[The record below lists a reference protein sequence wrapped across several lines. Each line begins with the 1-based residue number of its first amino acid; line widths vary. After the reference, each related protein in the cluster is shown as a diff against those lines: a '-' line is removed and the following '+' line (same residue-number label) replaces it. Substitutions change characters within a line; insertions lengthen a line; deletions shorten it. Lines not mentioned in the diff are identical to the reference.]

1 MLNYFIRAK
10 GEQLPLIGGIT
21 LSTGDGLE
29 VSQRYSY
36 DYSKKPQSLTYRR
49 RNTALTAS
57 LQLAFTNSQCL
68 DAEFGMM
75 EYIAELEEVCGERV
89 TLVWNGETFGDFII
103 TQIQFSSQVDPMAIY
118 PQMAVS
124 IALTEEWVRRS
135 TIYSGVGTLRKANS
149 K

>member
-29 VSQRYSY
+29 VSQRYGY
-36 DYSKKPQSLTYRR
+36 DYSKTPQSLTYRR

-57 LQLAFTNSQCL
+57 LQLAFNNKQCL
-68 DAEFGMM
+68 DAKYGMM
-75 EYIAELEEVCGERV
+75 DYISELEEVCGERV
-89 TLVWNGETFGDFII
+89 TLVWNGVTFGDFVI
-103 TQIQFSSQVDPMAIY
+103 TQLQISSQVDPMVIF
-118 PQMAVS
+118 PQVSVS
-124 IALTEEWVRRS
+124 ISLTEGWVRKS
-135 TIYSGVGTLRKANS
+135 NIYTGVGTLRKAN

>member
-1 MLNYFIRAK
+1 MQNYFIRK
-10 GEQLPLIGGIT
+10 DDEILPIIGGVT

-36 DYSKKPQSLTYRR
+36 DYSKTPQSLTYRR

-57 LQLAFTNSQCL
+57 LQLAFNNKQCL
-68 DAEFGMM
+68 DAKYGMM
-75 EYIAELEEVCGERV
+75 DYISELEEVCGERV
-89 TLVWNGETFGDFII
+89 TLVWNGVTFGDFVI

-124 IALTEEWVRRS
+124 IALTEGWVRHN
-135 TIYSGVGTLRKANS
+135 TIYTGVGTLRKAN